1 MEFAKSVRDGDCSGG
16 AGERTKSQIW
26 AFLNAE
32 LGTTEKAGR
41 GLQMSSN
48 TQGRRHRH
56 RSNQLA
62 IPALVVHLSSTIHQ
76 WACISVAVID
86 DSVSRSCDLL
96 DDE

>member
-56 RSNQLA
+56 RSVSPAAEVKQNQP
-62 IPALVVHLSSTIHQ
+62 IST
-76 WACISVAVID
+76 SM
-86 DSVSRSCDLL
+86 
-96 DDE
+96 E